1 MLVPEGR
8 TGSLTPER
16 TVASRMLSVRP
27 PPPFLDKICCLLGL
41 LGEPSD
47 SGQNPGFDGLAQSR
61 EIISD
66 SRTVSGQGFRDVPDP
81 TSWLLT
87 TIFPLPYLVHTQKI
101 RRICPLAFASAR
113 LE

>member
-41 LGEPSD
+41 LGESSD
-47 SGQNPGFDGLAQSR
+47 SGQNPGFDGMAQRR

-66 SRTVSGQGFRDVPDP
+66 SRTISGQEFRHV
-81 TSWLLT
+81 SVSRLWLIM
-87 TIFPLPYLVHTQKI
+87 TILPIPSLVYMQNN
-101 RRICPLAFASAR
+101 RRI
-113 LE
+113 